1 MVYLCYIIAYLCCF
15 SGGRDKDGKMF
26 GKGVVEYE
34 NGDIIAGMFKVCN
47 EVNLMFLFYLTFE
60 FTIES
65 ILLFEIFSSNIIVY
79 RKGNEMAN
87 LGSQQVLME
96 LAQ

>member
-1 MVYLCYIIAYLCCF
+1 MVYMRYIMVYLCF

-47 EVNLMFLFYLTFE
+47 EAHVRCLFWLWFKLRILCTL
-60 FTIES
+60 ES
-65 ILLFEIFSSNIIVY
+65 S
-79 RKGNEMAN
+79 
-87 LGSQQVLME
+87 
-96 LAQ
+96 

>member
-1 MVYLCYIIAYLCCF
+1 MVYLCCF

-47 EVNLMFLFYLTFE
+47 EFQLMFLFYLAFY
-60 FTIES
+60 TIES
-65 ILLFEIFSSNIIVY
+65 I
-79 RKGNEMAN
+79 
-87 LGSQQVLME
+87 
-96 LAQ
+96 